1 MTHVCE
7 DLPETTEG
15 SRSTAGSE
23 DPPSFSR
30 TPAHQGGTLVG
41 PPPPI
46 AVVFSSPRHPVLSE
60 VPSRA
65 SPHRT
70 LSKRH
75 AHCPLI
81 PKLRHLPGKTY
92 GRYSAAD

>member
-41 PPPPI
+41 PPRI

-75 AHCPLI
+75 AHCPLT